1 MEIDYSLDIPI
12 YEQVVQQIRQM
23 IASGEL
29 RPGDTLPPVR
39 QLASQLDVAANT
51 IARAYQELANQLG
64 DPNCIRA
71 AATANGKNPIAIA
84 IPCHRVIAK
93 TGKIHQYRW
102 GAARKK
108 AILPAKSQPNW
119 CCLNADSGLFLF
131 FRERRICA
139 HFSAQH

>member
-51 IARAYQELANQLG
+51 IARAYQELANQDLIAG
-64 DPNCIRA
+64 NRRRGSIVRRRA
-71 AATANGKNPIAIA
+71 PVVSGQEVRFLKA
-84 IPCHRVIAK
+84 
-93 TGKIHQYRW
+93 
-102 GAARKK
+102 
-108 AILPAKSQPNW
+108 AILKLIQQGKSRRDIES
-119 CCLNADSGLFLF
+119 LFKNALQQIFD
-131 FRERRICA
+131 
-139 HFSAQH
+139 